1 MRAFVPLLLIPL
13 LTPLLTGCL
22 DPLVADA
29 PAASANLLPAGTAVP
44 YAYDNP
50 ELRTKIAENDGIDDR
65 ALAAHNYVPLL
76 TGGFSDGAP
85 VSYWSF
91 GPMTRAP
98 SPLYKFFD
106 APETMKPLQAPLVDA
121 LPGDPAY
128 SGVHAII
135 HVFQG
140 ASYDGSLITTPA
152 ALADAVELGQ
162 VLPPA
167 PTGTFETS
175 PIVVLTP
182 PSAPTGSVPGPDLQ
196 VGGTADAPSLAKATP
211 VYGDGV
217 IAGMFELDLPAGVQY
232 GNFILPTMQVSLLR
246 GPDDLM
252 FDAARP
258 IFQAQIQTAPP
269 PPDTKVTL
277 YTPLSTV
284 VNVDLKD
291 EAATSTITSDAQLF
305 DRAAGKVVGANVDRF
320 EVTST
325 VLLMPLQFT
334 PGAP

>member
-1 MRAFVPLLLIPL
+1 
-13 LTPLLTGCL
+13 
-22 DPLVADA
+22 
-29 PAASANLLPAGTAVP
+29 VP

-65 ALAAHNYVPLL
+65 ALAMHNFVPLL
-76 TGGFSDGAP
+76 TGGFSEGNP

-106 APETMKPLQAPLVDA
+106 APATMKPLQAPMVDA

-128 SGVHAII
+128 SGVHSII

-140 ASYDGSLITTPA
+140 ARYDGSLITTPA

-175 PIVVLTP
+175 PIVVLMP

-196 VGGTADAPSLAKATP
+196 VGGTADAPILAKPTP

-217 IAGMFELDLPAGVQY
+217 IAGMFEIDLPNGVQY
-232 GNFILPTMQVSLLR
+232 GNFILPTLQVSLLR
-246 GPDDLM
+246 GADDLM
-252 FDAARP
+252 VDGGRP
-258 IFQAQIQTAPP
+258 IFQAKIQAAPP
-269 PPDTKVTL
+269 PPDTKMTL

-284 VNVDLKD
+284 VDVDLED
-291 EAATSTITSDAQLF
+291 GVAADTITSDAELF
-305 DRAAGKVVGANVDRF
+305 DRAAGKVVGTNVARF
-320 EVTST
+320 EVTPT